1 MSVLQLQLHLHGAHA
16 HLDEVGVL
24 LDLDRVVDVSQDGVG
39 LLVVGADAVV
49 VHDGDGGWRA
59 FCMFC
64 IYYHRPKH
72 RGS

>member
-24 LDLDRVVDVSQDGVG
+24 LDLDWVMDVSQDGVG

-49 VHDGDGGWRA
+49 RS
-59 FCMFC
+59 
-64 IYYHRPKH
+64 